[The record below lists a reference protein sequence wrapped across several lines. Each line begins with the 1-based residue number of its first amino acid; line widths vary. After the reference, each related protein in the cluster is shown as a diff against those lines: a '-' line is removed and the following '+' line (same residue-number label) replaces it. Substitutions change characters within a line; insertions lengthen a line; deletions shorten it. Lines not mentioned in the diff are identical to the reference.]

1 MTKYLFQVSYAQEGL
16 KGVKNEEDTRRRQEV
31 DNLAAEM
38 GGSLESFYYAFGDR
52 DLYFIVDLPDD
63 ASTAAASVIIGASG
77 SAAIKTTVLDTPETI
92 DEAVK
97 RTVAYRS
104 SGS

>member
-1 MTKYLFQVSYAQEGL
+1 M
-16 KGVKNEEDTRRRQEV
+16 
-31 DNLAAEM
+31 AAEM
-38 GGSLESFYYAFGDR
+38 GGSLESFYCAFGDR

-63 ASTAAASVIIGASG
+63 ASVAAASVVIGASG
-77 SAAIKTTVLDTPETI
+77 SAATKTTVLVTPETI

>member
-1 MTKYLFQVSYAQEGL
+1 M
-16 KGVKNEEDTRRRQEV
+16 
-31 DNLAAEM
+31 AAEM
-38 GGSLESFYYAFGDR
+38 GGSLESFYCAFGDR

-63 ASTAAASVIIGASG
+63 ASAWILCRRVRHHRSCGRLRPLSRRRFWI
-77 SAAIKTTVLDTPETI
+77 TPETI

-104 SGS
+104 